1 MSLIIEKELWN
12 KIIKAQRL
20 TSLEKEMLNEQNKHI
35 KGEKNLFVINIG
47 RLPHNKSYFCI
58 RETASGYYVQSFD
71 TTVLYVSKKTGRL
84 LNVWGGYS
92 RATMVHIN
100 KGLDWIRENTD
111 TVPQLKRLSGGRYF
125 SLPLYAGMGKM
136 FKVA

>member
-1 MSLIIEKELWN
+1 MTALEREKRDETRRKVAGETALHLID
-12 KIIKAQRL
+12 
-20 TSLEKEMLNEQNKHI
+20 
-35 KGEKNLFVINIG
+35 IG
-47 RLPHNKSYFCI
+47 RMPHNKSYFCI
-58 RETASGYYVQSFD
+58 RETANGYYVQSFD

-100 KGLDWIRENTD
+100 KGLDWIRENTE

>member
-1 MSLIIEKELWN
+1 M
-12 KIIKAQRL
+12 
-20 TSLEKEMLNEQNKHI
+20 TSLEREKKSERNWEV
-35 KGEKNLFVINIG
+35 KGQTALHVIEIG
-47 RLPHNKSYFCI
+47 RMPHNKSYYCI
-58 RETASGYYVQSFD
+58 RETRSGYYVQSFD

-100 KGLDWIRENTD
+100 KGLDWIRENTE